1 MLRGQ
6 KWIMVLGKHE
16 RWGEGWGLFTYPESS
31 SSELIQAEGGNP
43 LFDCLPLLSSCGGQK
58 KKKKKTHTCFFHLRS
73 IWNSAQATHTS
84 RERSGKVWSRQVT
97 RLELPS
103 SKKNKNSFLLPDA
116 KLFQESKCR
125 VLKDILTGT
134 VEHSLPLTSA
144 MIKMLSKMQH
154 CRAPSP
160 GECATSHLS
169 MNRRLSGCQR
179 KW

>member
-1 MLRGQ
+1 MKGEVRG
-6 KWIMVLGKHE
+6 G
-16 RWGEGWGLFTYPESS
+16 GCSP
-31 SSELIQAEGGNP
+31 IQRARLLSWCRQRVENP
-43 LFDCLPLLSSCGGQK
+43 LFDSLPLLSSCGGQK
-58 KKKKKTHTCFFHLRS
+58 KTKKTKTSHVLLS
-73 IWNSAQATHTS
+73 SALYLEQCPGYTHF
-84 RERSGKVWSRQVT
+84 SGAVGKSVISPGH
-97 RLELPS
+97 PS
-103 SKKNKNSFLLPDA
+103 GAAQLKKQNKNSFLLPDA
-116 KLFQESKCR
+116 KLFQKSKCR
-125 VLKDILTGT
+125 VLMDILTAT

>member
-16 RWGEGWGLFTYPESS
+16 SEGWGRFTYPESS

-43 LFDCLPLLSSCGGQK
+43 LFDSLPLLSSCGGQEK
-58 KKKKKTHTCFFHLRS
+58 QNKKKTSHVLLS
-73 IWNSAQATHTS
+73 SALSLEQCPGYTHF
-84 RERSGKVWSRQVT
+84 SGAVGKSVISPGH
-97 RLELPS
+97 PS
-103 SKKNKNSFLLPDA
+103 GAAQLKKNKNSFLLPDA
-116 KLFQESKCR
+116 KLFRESKCR
-125 VLKDILTGT
+125 VLKDILTAT
-134 VEHSLPLTSA
+134 VEHSLPLASA
-144 MIKMLSKMQH
+144 MIKRLSKMQH

>member
-1 MLRGQ
+1 MKGEVRGGGCSPIQ
-6 KWIMVLGKHE
+6 RARLPSWFGQRVETLSLIPC
-16 RWGEGWGLFTYPESS
+16 LFS
-31 SSELIQAEGGNP
+31 LAAEGRKNKTKKKTSHV
-43 LFDCLPLLSSCGGQK
+43 LLSSALYLEQCPGYTHLSGAVGKCVISPGHPSGAAQLK
-58 KKKKKTHTCFFHLRS
+58 KKKK
-73 IWNSAQATHTS
+73 
-84 RERSGKVWSRQVT
+84 
-97 RLELPS
+97 
-103 SKKNKNSFLLPDA
+103 KNSFLLPDA

-125 VLKDILTGT
+125 VLKDILTAT

-144 MIKMLSKMQH
+144 MIKMLPKMQH

>member
-1 MLRGQ
+1 MKGEVRGGGCSELQ
-6 KWIMVLGKHE
+6 
-16 RWGEGWGLFTYPESS
+16 SC
-31 SSELIQAEGGNP
+31 SELIQAEGGNP
-43 LFDCLPLLSSCGGQK
+43 LFDSLPLLSSCGGQK
-58 KKKKKTHTCFFHLRS
+58 
-73 IWNSAQATHTS
+73 NSAQATHTY
-84 RERSGKVWSRQVT
+84 RERSEKVWSRQVT

-103 SKKNKNSFLLPDA
+103 SKKTKKNSFLLPDA

-125 VLKDILTGT
+125 VLKDILTAT

>member
-1 MLRGQ
+1 MKGEVRGGGCAPIQ
-6 KWIMVLGKHE
+6 RARLLSWFRQRVETLSLIPC
-16 RWGEGWGLFTYPESS
+16 RSS
-31 SSELIQAEGGNP
+31 LAAEGRKNQTK
-43 LFDCLPLLSSCGGQK
+43 QK
-58 KKKKKTHTCFFHLRS
+58 KKLTRASFICALFGTVPRLHTLIGSGRKKCDLARSPVWSCPAQKKT
-73 IWNSAQATHTS
+73 
-84 RERSGKVWSRQVT
+84 
-97 RLELPS
+97 
-103 SKKNKNSFLLPDA
+103 KKKNSFLLPDA

-125 VLKDILTGT
+125 VLKDILTAT